1 MQRQEIGLPVQIFEG
16 IHLLHTVGFEH
27 RRIRDE
33 GVVGDDVHAQRLTL
47 APHEFAHIAVGV
59 DAEGLAL
66 YLRTR
71 TGRKAVARHE
81 DHHGERQLGH
91 GVGVLPR
98 GIHHHD
104 TARRGG
110 REIHVVVTRTGTN
123 HDFEVLRRP
132 DDFGRHLVAAD
143 NERIDIGHGG
153 QQLGLVG
160 IFFKQGQFIA
170 RVLDDPADAVDSLL
184 GKRLFGRN

>member
-1 MQRQEIGLPVQIFEG
+1 MILLGER
-16 IHLLHTVGFEH
+16 HLLHTAGCNP

-123 HDFEVLRRP
+123 HDLQVLS
-132 DDFGRHLVAAD
+132 GIQYLSVHLIATD
-143 NERIDIGHGG
+143 NHGIGILNRI
-153 QQLGLVG
+153 QQLRLLC
-160 IFFKQGQFIA
+160 IFLQKSQFHA
-170 RVLDDPADAVDSLL
+170 SAFHYPPDTFHSDSGERFLCS
-184 GKRLFGRN
+184 N